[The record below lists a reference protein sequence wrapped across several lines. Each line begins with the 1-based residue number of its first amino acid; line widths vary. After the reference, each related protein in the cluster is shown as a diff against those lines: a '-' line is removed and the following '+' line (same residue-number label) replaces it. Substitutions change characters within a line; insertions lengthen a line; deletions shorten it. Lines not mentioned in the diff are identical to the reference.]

1 MKKSAI
7 SLLYGTIILAGII
20 CSCEKDPALPTDT
33 TNADSLVI
41 ITTTKVTSIT
51 GSTAETGGN
60 ITDDGGDEITA
71 RGVCWSALPSPT
83 VRDTHTSDSLGTGSF
98 SSSITGLTPET
109 KYYVRAYAI
118 NNAGI
123 AYGQEISFKTD
134 WGEFGTFID
143 LRDNKEYEW
152 VRIGDQVWMAENLGY
167 LPSVHPNCEGDP
179 ADLYYY
185 VFDYEDSNV
194 SEAKATSNYQN
205 YGVLYNWP
213 AAMVSC
219 PEGWH
224 LPTDAEWTELS
235 DYMGGASYA
244 GGKLKEAGTTHWL
257 EPNTG
262 ATNESGFTALPG
274 GSRQYTDHIILIGYY
289 GTWWSASEYSSNCA
303 WSRSMS
309 YYYSYVCRYSGYV
322 EDGFSV
328 RCLRN

>member
-1 MKKSAI
+1 MKNAVITLFSV
-7 SLLYGTIILAGII
+7 SIIIGGILS
-20 CSCEKDPALPTDT
+20 SCEKDPALPTDT
-33 TNADSLVI
+33 TDTNLLALV
-41 ITTTKVTSIT
+41 TTTKVTSIT
-51 GSTAETGGN
+51 GSTAQTGGT
-60 ITDDGGDEITA
+60 ITDDGGGEITA
-71 RGVCWSALPSPT
+71 RGVCWSAFANPAVL
-83 VRDTHTSDSLGTGSF
+83 DAHTSDGVGTGSF
-98 SSSITGLTPET
+98 SSSITGLTPEK

-118 NNAGI
+118 NDAGI
-123 AYGQEISFKTD
+123 AYGQEVSFDTD
-134 WGEFGTFID
+134 WGERGTFTDI
-143 LRDNKEYEW
+143 RDDKDYEW
-152 VRIGDQVWMAENLGY
+152 VRIGDQFWMAENLGY
-167 LPSVHPNCEGDP
+167 LPSVNPNGEGDT

-185 VFDYEDSNV
+185 VFDYEGSNV
-194 SEAKATSNYQN
+194 SEAKATSNYQS

-289 GTWWSASEYSSNCA
+289 GTWWSASAFSSNCA

-309 YYYSYVCRYSGYV
+309 YYYSYVCRYSGSV
-322 EDGFSV
+322 EDAFSV
-328 RCLRN
+328 RCLRD